1 MKNWEKVCN
10 EILVNKSTMEIMCS
24 IELIEGLAN
33 IPKFVS
39 SVNLFTKN
47 LLTLLVHH
55 YLNLLYYRSR
65 WNQTHENIYNTQT
78 ILIVENL
85 EEKLLREKNGEQ
97 CPIFVLSNQELIKG
111 IYNILDIWDA
121 MDDSMDEEYL

>member
-1 MKNWEKVCN
+1 
-10 EILVNKSTMEIMCS
+10 MCS

-47 LLTLLVHH
+47 LLT
-55 YLNLLYYRSR
+55 SR